1 MYGKIINGELVFA
14 PVNYKTSDGVLITNF
29 NTNEDLM
36 IKYGFKKIN
45 GIKPEYDENKECII
59 VKSFEELTDEIKVNY
74 EVKGI
79 GALLENADMNK
90 DELIE
95 TMRKELCSYKEG
107 LVEGT
112 KFDNLNSIFKY
123 MFEHFTEE
131 EIYIG
136 SETPTDPKYKLWIRI
151 SEPIKDDDD
160 DGKDV
165 PENPKPDK
173 PPQDEDK
180 TVWVSNLTLDSTIM
194 GYYIDSEFTSDKYP
208 DKNVCLTNDQRYVGQ
223 YVKFADTGK
232 DIDGKVFQITGTVSN
247 DALGL
252 SSTHSLPVFAV
263 NCKDQSNATTIGENT
278 GKAYVGLL
286 LSSTTKVAKVICNA
300 LNVRSGMGTTYSI
313 LGAIPNGYTL
323 PILETYSNTSW
334 VKVSYNN
341 SIGYINANKSYVEIS
356 TIQVDSNG
364 SGVIG
369 GGTNFTVPCYGIDIS
384 RWQGTIDLKTLKEN
398 GSINFVILR
407 IGYGSRT
414 GGKPVID
421 PKFEEYLKLCVE
433 NKIPVGIY
441 FFSYANTVSKAKIE
455 ANWVVEQLGKYSQT
469 FEFPIFFDQENDLV
483 DKLGN
488 PGKTVLTNCINA
500 FCEIINDAGY
510 MAGWYTNNGW
520 STNYVNFSN
529 VKYKDHMWIAQWS
542 SKLTWTKTEVKLWQ
556 MSATKRLPGYS
567 GDLDYDVCY
576 FDYPTYVRTNHKN
589 GF

>member
-36 IKYGFKKIN
+36 TKYEFKKIN
-45 GIKPEYDENKECII
+45 GIKPEYDEDKECII
-59 VKSFEELTDEIKVNY
+59 VKSFEELTDEIKVDY

-79 GALLENADMNK
+79 GALLENADMSK

-112 KFDNLNSIFKY
+112 KFDNLNSVFKY

-136 SETPTDPKYKLWIRI
+136 KDIPSDPKYKLWIRI
-151 SEPIKDDDD
+151 YEEPKDDDD

-165 PENPKPDK
+165 PSNPTPVK
-173 PPQDEDK
+173 PPAEDK

-208 DKNVCLTNDQRYVGQ
+208 DKNICLTTDQRYVGQ

-232 DIDGKVFQITGTVSN
+232 DIDGKVFQITGTISN

-252 SSTHSLPVFAV
+252 SSSHSLPVFAV
-263 NCKDQSNATTIGENT
+263 NCKDQPTATAIGENT

-300 LNVRSGMGTTYSI
+300 LNVRSGMGVKYPV

-323 PILETYSNTSW
+323 PILETYTNTSW

-341 SIGYINANKSYVEIS
+341 SIGYINANSSYVTIS
-356 TIQVDSNG
+356 TITVDA
-364 SGVIG
+364 
-369 GGTNFTVPCYGIDIS
+369 GGTGEVGGNTGFTVPCMGVDIS
-384 RWQGTIDLKTLKEN
+384 KYQGNLDFAKIKTYGET
-398 GSINFVILR
+398 NFAILR
-407 IGYGSRT
+407 IGYGSRK
-414 GGKPVID
+414 GGQPIID
-421 PKFEEYLKLCVE
+421 PKFEEYLKGCVE
-433 NKIPVGIY
+433 NKIPVGVY
-441 FFSYANTVSKAKIE
+441 FFSYANTVEKVKVE
-455 ANWVVEQLGKYSQT
+455 ANWVVQQLNKYSQT

-483 DKLGN
+483 NKLGN
-488 PGKTVLTNCINA
+488 PGKTVLTNCMNA
-500 FCEIINDAGY
+500 FCQIINDAGY
-510 MAGWYTNNGW
+510 MAGIYTNNSW
-520 STNYVNFSN
+520 ATSYVNWN
-529 VKYKDHMWIAQWS
+529 DIKYTDHIWVAQWS
-542 SKLTWTKTEVKLWQ
+542 SACTWTRTDVKLWQ
-556 MSATKRLPGYS
+556 GGYKKLS
-567 GDLDYDVCY
+567 GYGGVDVDFDTCY
-576 FDYPTYVRTNHKN
+576 FDYPTYVRANHKN

>member
-45 GIKPEYDENKECII
+45 GIKPEYDKNKECII
-59 VKSFEELTDEIKVNY
+59 VKSFEELTDEIKVDY
-74 EVKGI
+74 EVKGV
-79 GALLENADMNK
+79 GALLEDVDMSK

-107 LVEGT
+107 LIEGT
-112 KFDNLNSIFKY
+112 KFDSLNDIFKY

-136 SETPTDPKYKLWIRI
+136 SDIPNDPKYKLWIRI
-151 SEPIKDDDD
+151 YEKPKDDDD

-165 PENPKPDK
+165 PSNPTPVK
-173 PPQDEDK
+173 PPAEDK

-208 DKNVCLTNDQRYVGQ
+208 DKNVCLTTDQRYVGQ
-223 YVKFADTGK
+223 YVKFANTGK
-232 DIDGKVFQITGTVSN
+232 DIDGKAFQITGTISN

-252 SSTHSLPVFAV
+252 SSSHSLPVFAI
-263 NCKDQSNATTIGENT
+263 NCKDQSTATAIGENT

-300 LNVRSGMGTTYSI
+300 LNVRSGMGVKYPV
-313 LGAIPNGYTL
+313 LGAVPNGYTL
-323 PILETYSNTSW
+323 PILETYTNTSW

-341 SIGYINANKSYVEIS
+341 SIGYINASSSYVSIS
-356 TIQVDSNG
+356 TITVDA
-364 SGVIG
+364 
-369 GGTNFTVPCYGIDIS
+369 GGTGEVGGNTEFTVPCYGIDIS

-414 GGKPVID
+414 GGQPVID
-421 PKFEEYLKLCVE
+421 PKFEEYLKLCIE
-433 NKIPVGIY
+433 NKIPIGVY
-441 FFSYANTVSKAKIE
+441 FFSYANTVAKAKIE
-455 ANWVVEQLGKYSQT
+455 ANWVVQQLSKYSQT
-469 FEFPIFFDQENDLV
+469 FEFPVFFDQENDLV
-483 DKLGN
+483 DKMGN
-488 PGKTVLTNCINA
+488 PGKTVLTNCMNT
-500 FCEIINDAGY
+500 FCQIINDAGY
-510 MAGWYTNNGW
+510 MAGIYTNNSW
-520 STNYVNFSN
+520 ATSYVNWSDI
-529 VKYKDHMWIAQWS
+529 KYTDHIWVAQWS
-542 SKLTWTKTEVKLWQ
+542 SACTWTRTEVKLWQ
-556 MSATKRLPGYS
+556 MSATKRLPGHNA
-567 GDLDYDVCY
+567 DLDYDVCY
-576 FDYPTYVRTNHKN
+576 FDYPTYVRANHKN

>member
-59 VKSFEELTDEIKVNY
+59 VKSFEELTDEIKVDY

-107 LVEGT
+107 LVEGI
-112 KFDNLNSIFKY
+112 KFDNLNSVFKY

-136 SETPTDPKYKLWIRI
+136 KDIPNDPKYKLWIRI
-151 SEPIKDDDD
+151 YEEPKDDDD

-165 PENPKPDK
+165 PSNPTPVK
-173 PPQDEDK
+173 PPAEDK

-208 DKNVCLTNDQRYVGQ
+208 DKNVCLTTDQRYVGQ

-232 DIDGKVFQITGTVSN
+232 DVDGKVFQITGTISN

-252 SSTHSLPVFAV
+252 SSSHSLPVFAV
-263 NCKDQSNATTIGENT
+263 NCKDQPTATAIGENT

-300 LNVRSGMGTTYSI
+300 LNVRSGMGVKYPV

-323 PILETYSNTSW
+323 PILETYTNTSW

-341 SIGYINANKSYVEIS
+341 SIGYINANSSYVTIS
-356 TIQVDSNG
+356 TITVDA
-364 SGVIG
+364 
-369 GGTNFTVPCYGIDIS
+369 GGTGEVGGNTGFTVPCMGVDIS
-384 RWQGTIDLKTLKEN
+384 KYQGNLDFAKIKTYGET
-398 GSINFVILR
+398 NFAILR
-407 IGYGSRT
+407 IGYGSRK
-414 GGKPVID
+414 GGQPIID
-421 PKFEEYLKLCVE
+421 PKFEEYLKGCIE
-433 NKIPVGIY
+433 NKIPVGVY
-441 FFSYANTVSKAKIE
+441 FFSYANTVEKVKVE
-455 ANWVVEQLGKYSQT
+455 ANWVVQQLNKYSQT

-483 DKLGN
+483 DKMGN
-488 PGKTVLTNCINA
+488 PGKTVLTNCMNA
-500 FCEIINDAGY
+500 FCQIINDAGY
-510 MAGWYTNNGW
+510 MAGIYTNNSW
-520 STNYVNFSN
+520 ATSYVNWSN
-529 VKYKDHMWIAQWS
+529 VKYTDHIWVAQWS
-542 SKLTWTKTEVKLWQ
+542 SACTWTRTDVKLWQ
-556 MSATKRLPGYS
+556 GGYKKLS
-567 GDLDYDVCY
+567 GYGGVDVDFDTCY
-576 FDYPTYVRTNHKN
+576 FDYPTYVRANHKN

>member
-45 GIKPEYDENKECII
+45 GIKPEYDEDKECII
-59 VKSFEELTDEIKVNY
+59 VKSFEELTDEIKVDY

-79 GALLENADMNK
+79 GALLENTDMSK

-112 KFDNLNSIFKY
+112 KFDNLNSVFKY

-136 SETPTDPKYKLWIRI
+136 KDIPSDPKYKLWIRI
-151 SEPIKDDDD
+151 YEEPKDDDD

-165 PENPKPDK
+165 PSNPTPVK
-173 PPQDEDK
+173 PPAEDK

-208 DKNVCLTNDQRYVGQ
+208 DKNICLTTDQRYVGQ

-232 DIDGKVFQITGTVSN
+232 DIDGKVFQITGTISN

-252 SSTHSLPVFAV
+252 SSSHSLPVFAV
-263 NCKDQSNATTIGENT
+263 NCKDQPTATAIGENT

-300 LNVRSGMGTTYSI
+300 LNVRSGMGVKYPV

-323 PILETYSNTSW
+323 PILETYTNTSW

-341 SIGYINANKSYVEIS
+341 SIGYINANSSYVTIS
-356 TIQVDSNG
+356 TITVDA
-364 SGVIG
+364 
-369 GGTNFTVPCYGIDIS
+369 GGTGEVGGNTGFTVPCMGVDIS
-384 RWQGTIDLKTLKEN
+384 KYQGNLDFAKIKTYGET
-398 GSINFVILR
+398 NFAILR
-407 IGYGSRT
+407 IGYGSRK
-414 GGKPVID
+414 GGQPIID
-421 PKFEEYLKLCVE
+421 PKFEEYLKGCVE
-433 NKIPVGIY
+433 NKIPVGVY
-441 FFSYANTVSKAKIE
+441 FFSYANTVEKVKVE
-455 ANWVVEQLGKYSQT
+455 ANWVVQQLNKYSQT

-483 DKLGN
+483 NKLGN
-488 PGKTVLTNCINA
+488 PGKTVLTNCMNA
-500 FCEIINDAGY
+500 FCQIINDAGY
-510 MAGWYTNNGW
+510 MAGIYTNNSW
-520 STNYVNFSN
+520 ATSYVNWSN
-529 VKYKDHMWIAQWS
+529 VKYTDHIWVAQWS
-542 SKLTWTKTEVKLWQ
+542 SACTWTRTDVKLWQ
-556 MSATKRLPGYS
+556 GGYKKLS
-567 GDLDYDVCY
+567 GYGGVDVDFDTCY
-576 FDYPTYVRTNHKN
+576 FDYPTYVRANHKN

>member
-45 GIKPEYDENKECII
+45 GIKPEYDKNKECII
-59 VKSFEELTDEIKVNY
+59 VKSFEELTDEIKVDY
-74 EVKGI
+74 EVKGV
-79 GALLENADMNK
+79 GALLEDVDMSK

-107 LVEGT
+107 LIEGT
-112 KFDNLNSIFKY
+112 KFDSLNDIFKY

-136 SETPTDPKYKLWIRI
+136 SDIPNDPKYKLWIRI
-151 SEPIKDDDD
+151 YEKPKDDDD

-165 PENPKPDK
+165 PSNPTPVK
-173 PPQDEDK
+173 PPAEDK

-208 DKNVCLTNDQRYVGQ
+208 DKNVCLTTDQRYVGQ

-232 DIDGKVFQITGTVSN
+232 DIDGKAFQITGTISN

-252 SSTHSLPVFAV
+252 SSSHSLPVFAI
-263 NCKDQSNATTIGENT
+263 NCKDQSTATAIGENT

-300 LNVRSGMGTTYSI
+300 LNVRSGMGVKYPV
-313 LGAIPNGYTL
+313 LGAVPNGYTL
-323 PILETYSNTSW
+323 PILETYTNTSW

-341 SIGYINANKSYVEIS
+341 SIGYINASSSYVSIS
-356 TIQVDSNG
+356 TITVDA
-364 SGVIG
+364 
-369 GGTNFTVPCYGIDIS
+369 GGTGEVGGNTEFTVPCYGIDIS

-414 GGKPVID
+414 GGQPVID
-421 PKFEEYLKLCVE
+421 PKFEEYLKLCIE
-433 NKIPVGIY
+433 NKIPIGVY
-441 FFSYANTVSKAKIE
+441 FFSYANTVAKAKIE
-455 ANWVVEQLGKYSQT
+455 ANWVVQQLSKYSQT
-469 FEFPIFFDQENDLV
+469 FEFPVFFDQENDLV
-483 DKLGN
+483 DKMGN
-488 PGKTVLTNCINA
+488 PGKTVLTNCMNT
-500 FCEIINDAGY
+500 FCQIINDAGY
-510 MAGWYTNNGW
+510 MAGIYTNNSW
-520 STNYVNFSN
+520 ATSYVNWSDI
-529 VKYKDHMWIAQWS
+529 KYTDHIWVAQWS
-542 SKLTWTKTEVKLWQ
+542 SACTWTRTDVKLWQ
-556 MSATKRLPGYS
+556 MSATKRLPGHNA
-567 GDLDYDVCY
+567 DLDYDVCY
-576 FDYPTYVRTNHKN
+576 FDYPTYVRANHKN

>member
-1 MYGKIINGELVFA
+1 MYGKIINNQLVYA
-14 PVNYKTSDGVLITNF
+14 PLNYKTNNGQLITNF

-36 IKYGFKKIN
+36 VKYGFKKIN
-45 GIKPEYDENKECII
+45 GIKPEYDENKECVI
-59 VKSFEELTDEIKVNY
+59 VKSFEELTDEIKVDY

-79 GALLENADMNK
+79 GALLENADMSK

-112 KFDNLNSIFKY
+112 KFDNLNSVFKY

-136 SETPTDPKYKLWIRI
+136 KDIPSDPKYKLWIRI
-151 SEPIKDDDD
+151 YEEPKDDDD

-165 PENPKPDK
+165 PSNPTPVK
-173 PPQDEDK
+173 PPAEDK

-208 DKNVCLTNDQRYVGQ
+208 DKNICLTTDQRYVGQ

-232 DIDGKVFQITGTVSN
+232 DIDGKVFQITGTISN

-252 SSTHSLPVFAV
+252 SSSHSLPVFAV
-263 NCKDQSNATTIGENT
+263 NCKDQPTATAIGENT

-300 LNVRSGMGTTYSI
+300 LNVRSGMGVKYPV

-323 PILETYSNTSW
+323 PILETYTNTSW

-341 SIGYINANKSYVEIS
+341 SIGYINANSSYVTIS
-356 TIQVDSNG
+356 TITVDA
-364 SGVIG
+364 
-369 GGTNFTVPCYGIDIS
+369 GGTGEVGGNTGFTVPCMGVDIS
-384 RWQGTIDLKTLKEN
+384 KYQGNLDFAKIKTYGET
-398 GSINFVILR
+398 NFAILR
-407 IGYGSRT
+407 IGYGSRK
-414 GGKPVID
+414 GGQPIID
-421 PKFEEYLKLCVE
+421 PKFEEYLKGCVE
-433 NKIPVGIY
+433 NKIPVGVY
-441 FFSYANTVSKAKIE
+441 FFSYANTVEKVKVE
-455 ANWVVEQLGKYSQT
+455 ANWVVQQLNKYSQT

-483 DKLGN
+483 NKLGN
-488 PGKTVLTNCINA
+488 PGKTVLTNCMNA
-500 FCEIINDAGY
+500 FCQIINDAGY
-510 MAGWYTNNGW
+510 MAGIYTNNSW
-520 STNYVNFSN
+520 ATSYVNWSN
-529 VKYKDHMWIAQWS
+529 VKYTDHIWVAQWS
-542 SKLTWTKTEVKLWQ
+542 SACTWTRTDVKLWQ
-556 MSATKRLPGYS
+556 GGYKKLS
-567 GDLDYDVCY
+567 GYGGVDVDFDTCY
-576 FDYPTYVRTNHKN
+576 FDYPTYVRANHKN

>member
-59 VKSFEELTDEIKVNY
+59 VKSFEELTDEIKVDY

-79 GALLENADMNK
+79 GALLENADMSK

-112 KFDNLNSIFKY
+112 KFDNLNSVFKY

-136 SETPTDPKYKLWIRI
+136 KDIPSDPKYKLWIRI
-151 SEPIKDDDD
+151 YEEPKDDDD

-165 PENPKPDK
+165 PSNPTPVK
-173 PPQDEDK
+173 PPAEDK

-208 DKNVCLTNDQRYVGQ
+208 DKNVCLTTDQRYVGQ

-232 DIDGKVFQITGTVSN
+232 DIDGKVFQITGTISN

-252 SSTHSLPVFAV
+252 SSSHSLPVFAV
-263 NCKDQSNATTIGENT
+263 NSKDQPTATAIGENT

-300 LNVRSGMGTTYSI
+300 LNVRSGMGVKYPV

-323 PILETYSNTSW
+323 PILETYTNTSW

-341 SIGYINANKSYVEIS
+341 SIGYINANSSYVTIS
-356 TIQVDSNG
+356 TITVDA
-364 SGVIG
+364 
-369 GGTNFTVPCYGIDIS
+369 GGTGEVGGNTGFTVPCMGVDIS
-384 RWQGTIDLKTLKEN
+384 KYQGNLDFAKIKTYGET
-398 GSINFVILR
+398 NFAILR
-407 IGYGSRT
+407 IGYGSRK
-414 GGKPVID
+414 GGQPIID
-421 PKFEEYLKLCVE
+421 PKFEEYLKGCVE
-433 NKIPVGIY
+433 NKIPVGVY
-441 FFSYANTVSKAKIE
+441 FFSYANTVEKVKIE
-455 ANWVVEQLGKYSQT
+455 ANWVVQQLNKYSQT

-488 PGKTVLTNCINA
+488 PGKTVLTNCMNA
-500 FCEIINDAGY
+500 FCQIINDAGY
-510 MAGWYTNNGW
+510 MAGIYTNNSW
-520 STNYVNFSN
+520 ATSYVNWN
-529 VKYKDHMWIAQWS
+529 DIKYTDHIWVAQWS
-542 SKLTWTKTEVKLWQ
+542 SACTWTRTDVKLWQ
-556 MSATKRLPGYS
+556 GGYKKLS
-567 GDLDYDVCY
+567 GYGGVDVDFDTCY
-576 FDYPTYVRTNHKN
+576 FDYPTYVRANHKN

>member
-36 IKYGFKKIN
+36 TKYGFKKIN
-45 GIKPEYDENKECII
+45 GIKPEYDEDKECII

-79 GALLENADMNK
+79 GALLENADMSK

-112 KFDNLNSIFKY
+112 KFDNLNSVFKY

-151 SEPIKDDDD
+151 YEEPKDDDD

-165 PENPKPDK
+165 PSNPTPVK
-173 PPQDEDK
+173 PPAEDK

-208 DKNVCLTNDQRYVGQ
+208 DKNVCLTTDQRYVGQ

-232 DIDGKVFQITGTVSN
+232 DIDGKVFQITGTISN

-252 SSTHSLPVFAV
+252 SSSHSLPVFAV
-263 NCKDQSNATTIGENT
+263 NCKDQSTATAIGENT

-300 LNVRSGMGTTYSI
+300 LNVRSGMGVKYPV

-323 PILETYSNTSW
+323 PILETYANTSW

-341 SIGYINANKSYVEIS
+341 SIGYINANSSYVAIS
-356 TIQVDSNG
+356 TITVDAEG
-364 SGVIG
+364 TGEVG
-369 GGTNFTVPCYGIDIS
+369 GNTGFTVPCMGVDIS
-384 RWQGTIDLKTLKEN
+384 KYQGNLNFAKIKTYGET
-398 GSINFVILR
+398 NFAILR
-407 IGYGSRT
+407 IGYGSRK
-414 GGKPVID
+414 GGQPIID
-421 PKFEEYLKLCVE
+421 PKFEEYLKGCIE
-433 NKIPVGIY
+433 NKIPVGVY
-441 FFSYANTVSKAKIE
+441 FFSYANTVAKVKIE
-455 ANWVVEQLGKYSQT
+455 ANWVVQQLNKYSQT

-483 DKLGN
+483 DKMGN
-488 PGKTVLTNCINA
+488 PGKTVLTNCMNT
-500 FCEIINDAGY
+500 FCQIINDAGY
-510 MAGWYTNNGW
+510 MAGIYTNNSW
-520 STNYVNFSN
+520 ATSYVNWSN
-529 VKYKDHMWIAQWS
+529 VKYTDHIWVAQWS
-542 SKLTWTKTEVKLWQ
+542 SACTWTRTDVKLWQ
-556 MSATKRLPGYS
+556 GGYKKLS
-567 GDLDYDVCY
+567 GYGGVDVDFDTCY
-576 FDYPTYVRTNHKN
+576 FDYPTYVRANHKN

>member
-45 GIKPEYDENKECII
+45 GIKPEYDEDKECII
-59 VKSFEELTDEIKVNY
+59 VKSFEELTDEIKVDY

-79 GALLENADMNK
+79 GALLENANMSK

-112 KFDNLNSIFKY
+112 KFDNLNSVFKY

-136 SETPTDPKYKLWIRI
+136 KDIPSDPKYKLWIRI
-151 SEPIKDDDD
+151 YEEPKDDDD

-165 PENPKPDK
+165 PSNPTPVK
-173 PPQDEDK
+173 PPAEDK

-208 DKNVCLTNDQRYVGQ
+208 DKNVCLTTDQRYVGQ

-232 DIDGKVFQITGTVSN
+232 DIDGKVFQITGTISN

-252 SSTHSLPVFAV
+252 SSSHSLPVFAV
-263 NCKDQSNATTIGENT
+263 NCKDQPTATAIGENT

-300 LNVRSGMGTTYSI
+300 LNVRSGMGVKYPV

-323 PILETYSNTSW
+323 PILETYTNTSW

-341 SIGYINANKSYVEIS
+341 SIGYINANSSYVTIS
-356 TIQVDSNG
+356 TITVDA
-364 SGVIG
+364 
-369 GGTNFTVPCYGIDIS
+369 GGTGEVGGNTGFTVPCMGVDIS
-384 RWQGTIDLKTLKEN
+384 KYQGNLDFAKIKTYGET
-398 GSINFVILR
+398 NFAILR
-407 IGYGSRT
+407 IGYGSRK
-414 GGKPVID
+414 GGQPIID
-421 PKFEEYLKLCVE
+421 PKFEEYLKGCIE
-433 NKIPVGIY
+433 NKIPVGVY
-441 FFSYANTVSKAKIE
+441 FFSYANTVEKVKVE
-455 ANWVVEQLGKYSQT
+455 ANWVVQQLNKYSQT

-483 DKLGN
+483 NKLGN
-488 PGKTVLTNCINA
+488 PGKTVLTNCMNA
-500 FCEIINDAGY
+500 FCQIINDAGY
-510 MAGWYTNNGW
+510 MAGIYTNNSW
-520 STNYVNFSN
+520 ATSYVNWSDI
-529 VKYKDHMWIAQWS
+529 KYTDHIWVAQWS
-542 SKLTWTKTEVKLWQ
+542 SACTWTRTEVKLWQ
-556 MSATKRLPGYS
+556 MSATKRLPGHN
-567 GDLDYDVCY
+567 GDLDYDTCY
-576 FDYPTYVRTNHKN
+576 FDYPTYVRANHKN

>member
-1 MYGKIINGELVFA
+1 MYGKIINGKLIFA
-14 PVNYKTSDGVLITNF
+14 PINYKTSDGILITNF

-36 IKYGFKKIN
+36 KKYGFKKIN
-45 GIKPEYDENKECII
+45 GVEPEYDEERECLII
-59 VKSFEELTDEIKVNY
+59 SSFEELDTEIKVAY

-79 GALLENADMNK
+79 GALLDNNDMTK

-107 LVEGT
+107 LIEGT
-112 KFDNLNSIFKY
+112 KFDSLNDIFKY

-136 SETPTDPKYKLWIRI
+136 KDIPNDPKYKLWIRI
-151 SEPIKDDDD
+151 YEEPKDDDD

-165 PENPKPDK
+165 PSNPTPVK
-173 PPQDEDK
+173 PPAEDK

-208 DKNVCLTNDQRYVGQ
+208 DKNVCLTTDQRYVGQ
-223 YVKFADTGK
+223 YVKFANTGK
-232 DIDGKVFQITGTVSN
+232 DIDGKVFQITGTISN

-252 SSTHSLPVFAV
+252 SSSHSLPVFAI

-300 LNVRSGMGTTYSI
+300 LNVRSGMGVKYPV

-323 PILETYSNTSW
+323 PILETYTNTSW

-341 SIGYINANKSYVEIS
+341 SIGYINANPSYVAIS
-356 TIQVDSNG
+356 TITVDA
-364 SGVIG
+364 
-369 GGTNFTVPCYGIDIS
+369 GGTGEVGGNTGFTVPCYGIDIS

-407 IGYGSRT
+407 IGYGSRK
-414 GGKPVID
+414 GGQPIID

-433 NKIPVGIY
+433 NKIPVGVY
-441 FFSYANTVSKAKIE
+441 FFSYANTVEKVKIE
-455 ANWVVEQLGKYSQT
+455 ANWVVQQLNKYSQT
-469 FEFPIFFDQENDLV
+469 FEFPVFFDQENDLV
-483 DKLGN
+483 DKMGN
-488 PGKTVLTNCINA
+488 PGKTVLTNCMNT
-500 FCEIINDAGY
+500 FCQIINDAGY
-510 MAGWYTNNGW
+510 MAGIYTNNSW
-520 STNYVNFSN
+520 ATSYVNWSN
-529 VKYKDHMWIAQWS
+529 IKYTDHIWVAQWS
-542 SKLTWTKTEVKLWQ
+542 SACTWTRTEVKLWQ
-556 MSATKRLPGYS
+556 MSATKRLPGHN
-567 GDLDYDVCY
+567 GDLDYDTCY
-576 FDYPTYVRTNHKN
+576 FDYPTYVRANHKN

>member
-45 GIKPEYDENKECII
+45 GIKPEYDEDKECII
-59 VKSFEELTDEIKVNY
+59 VKSFEELTDEIKVDY

-79 GALLENADMNK
+79 GALLENADMSK

-112 KFDNLNSIFKY
+112 KFDNLNSVFKY

-136 SETPTDPKYKLWIRI
+136 KDIPSDPKYKLWIRI
-151 SEPIKDDDD
+151 YEEPKDDDD

-165 PENPKPDK
+165 PSNPTPVK
-173 PPQDEDK
+173 PPAEDK

-208 DKNVCLTNDQRYVGQ
+208 DKNVCLTTDQRYVGQ

-232 DIDGKVFQITGTVSN
+232 DIDGKVFQITGTISN

-252 SSTHSLPVFAV
+252 SSSHSLPVFAV
-263 NCKDQSNATTIGENT
+263 NCKDQPTATAIGENT

-300 LNVRSGMGTTYSI
+300 LNVRSGMGVKYPV

-323 PILETYSNTSW
+323 PILETYTNTSW

-341 SIGYINANKSYVEIS
+341 SIGYINANSSYVTIS
-356 TIQVDSNG
+356 TITVDA
-364 SGVIG
+364 
-369 GGTNFTVPCYGIDIS
+369 GGTGEVGGNTGFTVPCMGVDIS
-384 RWQGTIDLKTLKEN
+384 KYQGNLDFAKIKTYGET
-398 GSINFVILR
+398 NFAILR
-407 IGYGSRT
+407 IGYGSRK
-414 GGKPVID
+414 GGQPIID
-421 PKFEEYLKLCVE
+421 PKFEEYLKGCVE
-433 NKIPVGIY
+433 NKIPVGVY
-441 FFSYANTVSKAKIE
+441 FFSYANTVEKVKVE
-455 ANWVVEQLGKYSQT
+455 ANWVVQQLNKYSQT

-483 DKLGN
+483 NKLGN
-488 PGKTVLTNCINA
+488 PGKTVLTNCMNA
-500 FCEIINDAGY
+500 FCQIINDAGY
-510 MAGWYTNNGW
+510 MAGIYTNNSW
-520 STNYVNFSN
+520 ATSYVNWN
-529 VKYKDHMWIAQWS
+529 DIKYTDHIWVAQWS
-542 SKLTWTKTEVKLWQ
+542 SACTWTRTDVKLWQ
-556 MSATKRLPGYS
+556 GGYKKLS
-567 GDLDYDVCY
+567 GYGGVDVDFDTCY
-576 FDYPTYVRTNHKN
+576 FDYPTYVRANHKN